1 MANPLC
7 GCILIGGKSLR
18 MGQPKQLIVQNGKT
32 WFEIIYQQLASVCQK
47 VIIVGDGA
55 LPPGEWHRVSDDE
68 TCNGPLAGLLAAM
81 KTNDQA
87 NFIVCSCDIPNINDE
102 AVEWLLRQIEP
113 DVWAVLP
120 SIKHNF
126 VEPLFAY
133 DDKVFHF
140 GVYAILA
147 ILAARN
153 LAVEKP
159 LWSPAKIK
167 TIAILFVCLYGVSD
181 EIHQAFVPERYA
193 SVWDIFADCAGSIA
207 GCVFYMNFIYKKPL
221 YLNKQLNK
229 KN

>member
-47 VIIVGDGA
+47 VIVVGDGA

-120 SIKHNF
+120 SIKRNF
-126 VEPLFAY
+126 IEPLFAY
-133 DDKVFHF
+133 YDHRMFSGLQDLVNDEKYKLSNISFH
-140 GVYAILA
+140 
-147 ILAARN
+147 
-153 LAVEKP
+153 EK
-159 LWSPAKIK
+159 AKI
-167 TIAILFVCLYGVSD
+167 VQPPVHLYHAWKNCNTPSD
-181 EIHQAFVPERYA
+181 LPT
-193 SVWDIFADCAGSIA
+193 G
-207 GCVFYMNFIYKKPL
+207 
-221 YLNKQLNK
+221 
-229 KN
+229 